1 MASTPK
7 EPMEALKC
15 QSCNAP
21 LTVSPDD
28 VIITCNYCGFTATIE
43 GEKIENHFVLP
54 PTCDAND
61 VREKVR
67 KWVGRGGKAQ
77 VTEAVLRFV
86 PFWVE
91 SMHAV
96 TEYEGYKKHTE
107 TEYYTDSQGRR
118 RSRTKT
124 WYEPIRGTFDEN
136 PSLNILGRR
145 GALFYSQE
153 EMDKALHVTKSDIKS
168 FNFKDITAVESNPL
182 FLNSE
187 LDDDGAYEIA
197 RTSLEEDHRARAER
211 KATKIWDCNSR
222 IRKTGSYLLHVPHW
236 LVRYQFGTET
246 YRVGVDG
253 HTKKILKG
261 EVPVS
266 TAYRGF
272 MCIISILGLIIGAV
286 GSQLAAWALA
296 PQGWE
301 FIAFGVI
308 FLGLIIAALATNQT
322 FKISAEKR
330 E

>member
-1 MASTPK
+1 
-7 EPMEALKC
+7 
-15 QSCNAP
+15 
-21 LTVSPDD
+21 
-28 VIITCNYCGFTATIE
+28 
-43 GEKIENHFVLP
+43 
-54 PTCDAND
+54 
-61 VREKVR
+61 
-67 KWVGRGGKAQ
+67 
-77 VTEAVLRFV
+77 
-86 PFWVE
+86 
-91 SMHAV
+91 
-96 TEYEGYKKHTE
+96 
-107 TEYYTDSQGRR
+107 
-118 RSRTKT
+118 RTKT

-153 EMDKALHVTKSDIKS
+153 EMDKALHVTKSEIKS

-197 RTSLEEDHRARAER
+197 RTSLEEDHRSRAEG